1 MVMNVSADEQIA
13 QTIRGLV
20 EEARRAA
27 EGAARVDNLYDLQP
41 AHISESIPGYV
52 LHEII
57 HRGGQG
63 TVYRATQAATGRLV
77 ALKIMH
83 DRPMQRAEDIIRF
96 RREVEILT
104 ELRHPGIVALY
115 DGKVEGGRPCLV
127 MELIHGKRL
136 DEYVQENSLGADECL
151 HLFVGLCDAVGEAHV
166 RGVVH
171 RDLKPSNILV
181 DPDGRPHVLDFGL
194 AKLLAAEPGSGNPDL
209 TETGQ
214 FVGSLMWAA
223 PEQAGGE
230 GDKVDVRTDVH
241 ALGLIL
247 FEALTGKHPFGVSG
261 PVTKALDGI
270 MHDEAARPSSIVHG
284 LNDEIDT
291 LVLKCLQKDRDRR
304 YQSAKDLGAD
314 IQRYLH
320 GDAIDAK
327 RDSTWYVLSK
337 TARRHRWLVGGG
349 LAAAF
354 VAVVYGITVTAL
366 LQRATNAERDAE
378 AQRAEAVRKYDLA
391 RESLEFLVHEVSEE
405 LASVG
410 PARDA
415 RRRILQ
421 GAYARLQGLLSE
433 RSDDVVL
440 NEDVARTHL
449 QLGDIAITIGEVAAA
464 EEHFK
469 AALAVLDELA
479 ALDASG
485 RVLARLH
492 ALTLIRLG
500 DAYKDRGDLANTEA
514 SYNASHVLIEQAV
527 ESDSR
532 SAAAFSDLAW
542 SASRRGWV
550 QLQLGNQEQAKALY
564 EEQLTIAQEYV
575 AEFPESDDA
584 LFALFMSYRNLAEAS
599 NQDQNSES
607 AAEWNSASLPIGQ
620 QLLARA
626 PDNPMYARRV
636 AAAYFANA
644 RIEFA
649 NDHLDLG
656 EAHLESAEA
665 LLGRLLS
672 NDPEVIETQRSVA
685 TYRLEL
691 GHQAS
696 RDGVWPAAAEH
707 YSAAVTWL
715 GDLVN
720 SGDESLDSRRRYL
733 RAAYG
738 AALACYQN
746 GDLDE
751 SREHSE
757 TVLEIVQSMLDAG
770 TVDQNTV
777 KFYADFLRL
786 VGRRV
791 VPDLT
796 VAISTLDDLLSQLDH
811 PMPMTR
817 LAVARAN
824 CSIER
829 WGIGA
834 TEYAT
839 VLPEVSGDLRESQ
852 LAKFESELQVC
863 AKMAE

>member
-1 MVMNVSADEQIA
+1 MNVPTDDQLT
-13 QTIRGLV
+13 QRIRTLV
-20 EEARRAA
+20 DEARHAV
-27 EGAARVDNLYDLQP
+27 EGAARVDEGANSQP
-41 AHISESIPGYV
+41 DHIGDRIPGYI
-52 LHEII
+52 LHEAL

-63 TVYRATQAATGRLV
+63 TVYKATQAATGRLV

-83 DRPMQRAEDIIRF
+83 DRPVNRAEDILRF

-104 ELRHPGIVALY
+104 GLRHPGIVALH
-115 DGKVEGGRPCLV
+115 DGGIENGCPYLV

-136 DEYVQENSLGADECL
+136 DEYVQENSLGVDECL

-181 DPDGRPHVLDFGL
+181 GADGRPHVLDFGL
-194 AKLLAAEPGSGNPDL
+194 AKLLATEPGAAVPDL

-223 PEQAGGE
+223 PEQASGE

-247 FEALTGKHPFGVSG
+247 FEALTGKHPFNVSG
-261 PVTKALDGI
+261 PVTQTLDGI
-270 MHDEAARPSSIVHG
+270 MNDEAARPSSIARG

-304 YQSAKDLGAD
+304 YQSAKDLAAD
-314 IQRYLH
+314 IQRYLD

-337 TARRHRWLVGGG
+337 AARRHRWMVGAG
-349 LAAAF
+349 LAVVFAAIG
-354 VAVVYGITVTAL
+354 YGITVTAL

-391 RESLEFLVHEVSEE
+391 RESLAFLVREVSTE

-410 PARDA
+410 PARDS
-415 RRRILQ
+415 RRRILE
-421 GAYARLQGLLSE
+421 GAYSRLQGLLSE
-433 RSDDVVL
+433 RTDDVVL

-449 QLGDIAITIGEVAAA
+449 QLGDIAFTIGECAAA

-469 AALAVLDELA
+469 AALVVLDELA

-485 RVLARLH
+485 RELARLH
-492 ALTLIRLG
+492 GLTLIRMG
-500 DAYKDRGDLANTEA
+500 DFYKDRGDLANTEA
-514 SYNASHVLIEQAV
+514 SYNAAHVLIEQAV
-527 ESDSR
+527 ESDSG
-532 SAAAFSDLAW
+532 SAAALSDLAW

-550 QLQLGNQEQAKALY
+550 QLQLGNTEDAKNRFEEALA
-564 EEQLTIAQEYV
+564 ISQEYV

-584 LFALFMSYRNLAEAS
+584 LFAVFMGYRHLAEVN

-607 AAEWNSASLPIGQ
+607 AAKWNSASLPIGQ

-626 PDNPMYARRV
+626 PGNSMYARRV
-636 AAAYFANA
+636 AAAYYANA
-644 RIEFA
+644 RNEFA
-649 NDHLDLG
+649 NEQPNLG
-656 EAHLESAEA
+656 KAHLESARA

-672 NDPEVIETQRSVA
+672 DDPEVIETQSLFA
-685 TYRLEL
+685 TYRLGL
-691 GHQAS
+691 GNQAS
-696 RDGVWPAAAEH
+696 RDGEWPAAAEH
-707 YSAAVTWL
+707 YSAATTWL
-715 GDLVN
+715 GDLVSN
-720 SGDESLDSRRRYL
+720 GDESLDSRRRYL

-738 AALACYQN
+738 AALAHYRID
-746 GDLDE
+746 DLDK
-751 SREHSE
+751 SREYSNV
-757 TVLEIVQSMLDAG
+757 VLDIANSMLDAG
-770 TVDQNTV
+770 AVDQNSV

-786 VGRRV
+786 VGRHV
-791 VPDLT
+791 VPDLA
-796 VAISTLDDLLSQLDH
+796 VALTTLDDLLSQLDH
-811 PMPMTR
+811 PIPMTR

-824 CSIER
+824 CALER
-829 WGIGA
+829 WDIGA
-834 TEYAT
+834 AEYAAA
-839 VLPEVSGDLRESQ
+839 LPEVASTLRAAQ
-852 LAKFESELQVC
+852 LAECESELDAC
-863 AKMAE
+863 ERMAD